1 MSRSQ
6 SHFDHWKRSVGRS
19 YVHAPLKPEKL
30 NPIAGV
36 AVKVT
41 VVSLLKFAVHVVGQL
56 IPDGLLVTLPLPA
69 SVTVN
74 CVCCGRGG
82 GGLTE
87 PPPQA
92 VSANSEQKT
101 TDKSGNRTRTK
112 QVPLYF
118 ERLVAKQS
126 SWVAMLLVASG
137 MVYDAKGTGFP
148 WRVSAAIVAR
158 VRLPQPLGRG
168 FA

>member
-1 MSRSQ
+1 MPLSCKSWTMVSFVNCGLAVLQWINVPCQGWSIQIHAVGVRSAQ
-6 SHFDHWKRSVGRS
+6 HRGKPVIRGRKARCHEI
-19 YVHAPLKPEKL
+19 VIIQLIVADEITDGPEKL

-74 CVCCGRGG
+74 CVCRGRGG

-112 QVPLYF
+112 EVPL
-118 ERLVAKQS
+118 
-126 SWVAMLLVASG
+126 ASN
-137 MVYDAKGTGFP
+137 A
-148 WRVSAAIVAR
+148 
-158 VRLPQPLGRG
+158 
-168 FA
+168 